1 MSYQLET
8 LVYKYRKRFYSWNSP
23 PPTKNAAA
31 GAVGLTLGLIV
42 VEDEDIV
49 GEEKRSL
56 ILFYIAGI
64 AAMTLVIN
72 GSLAGPLVH
81 YLGLDRSTTAETE
94 VFVRACSAVEARL
107 EHKV

>member
-1 MSYQLET
+1 M
-8 LVYKYRKRFYSWNSP
+8 
-23 PPTKNAAA
+23 
-31 GAVGLTLGLIV
+31 GLTLGLIV
-42 VEDEDIV
+42 VEDEAIE
-49 GEEKRSL
+49 EEKRSL
-56 ILFYIAGI
+56 VLFYIAGI

-94 VFVRACSAVEARL
+94 VFVRACSAIEARL